1 MTEVQRPLLK
11 TCFYDFHV
19 RQGAKM
25 VDFGGWAMPLFYCG
39 IKAEHEQTRQR
50 ASVFDVSHMGRLHF
64 SGPDA
69 LRFLQHICTRN
80 LAHAAVGQSL
90 YSLICNASGGVLD
103 DVIVSRFE
111 NHWLMVCNASN
122 RNKLLAWFQANSAG
136 FNYQLKD
143 ETLQTAMIAIQGP
156 QVMTLLDSLLPE
168 PVSTLKRYHF
178 ITQNYLIAKF
188 TVFRSGYTGEDGVE
202 IICGSTIA
210 QIALN
215 MLFKPGRDIQSA
227 PLQPA
232 GLGARDTLRME
243 AGMPLYGHELSDT
256 IDPIAAGLQWA
267 VATDKE
273 FIGAPALAAIRRTG
287 PAKRLVGLAI
297 SGPRIARQGMEIW
310 AAGRKVGTVTS
321 GTESPTLK
329 SVIAMA
335 YVDADMA
342 QKGTNLEIDLRGTR
356 TPAIVAS
363 LPFYKLGQPEP
374 VEL

>member
-1 MTEVQRPLLK
+1 MTESQMPLLK

-25 VDFGGWAMPLFYCG
+25 VDFGGWAMPLFYRG
-39 IKAEHEQTRQR
+39 IRAEHEQTRLR

-69 LRFLQHICTRN
+69 LQFLQHICTRN
-80 LAHAAVGQSL
+80 LANAAVGQSL
-90 YSLICNASGGVLD
+90 YSLICNPSGGVLD

-122 RNKLLAWFQANSAG
+122 RHKLLAWFQANSAG

-143 ETLQTAMIAIQGP
+143 ETQQTAMIAIQGP
-156 QVMTLLDSLLPE
+156 KVLALLDSLLPE
-168 PVSTLKRYHF
+168 PVSAIKRYHF
-178 ITQNYLIAKF
+178 ITQSYLIAKF

-210 QIALN
+210 QMALN
-215 MLFKPGRDIQSA
+215 MLFKPGRDTHAA

-243 AGMPLYGHELSDT
+243 AGMPLYGHELSAT
-256 IDPIAAGLQWA
+256 MDPIAAGLQWA
-267 VATDKE
+267 VATEKE
-273 FIGAPALAAIRRTG
+273 FIGAPALAEIRRNG
-287 PAKRLVGLAI
+287 PARRLVGLAV
-297 SGPRIARQGMEIW
+297 SGPRIARQGMELW
-310 AAGRKVGTVTS
+310 AAGRRVGAVTS

-329 SVIAMA
+329 HVIAMA
-335 YVDADMA
+335 YVDADA
-342 QKGTNLEIDLRGTR
+342 ANEGAALEIDLRGTR
-356 TPAIVAS
+356 TPATVVS
-363 LPFYKLGQPEP
+363 LPFYKLGGPESAR
-374 VEL
+374 V